1 VLSISGTDVKLID
14 TVAMGDS
21 VAHVAFTPDG
31 KRALAA
37 KFPAHKIA
45 LLEVDGQKVT
55 YNKLDFWA
63 GLLPYNVQV
72 APGGPIALTA
82 DNGNSGSSDGNVET
96 VSVIDMSAP
105 QPHVI
110 DTVVV
115 GDVPEGQVTIFPSS
129 LPWCSGPP
137 AWLQVDRMA

>member
-1 VLSISGTDVKLID
+1 
-14 TVAMGDS
+14 M
-21 VAHVAFTPDG
+21 P
-31 KRALAA
+31 R
-37 KFPAHKIA
+37 
-45 LLEVDGQKVT
+45 
-55 YNKLDFWA
+55 
-63 GLLPYNVQV
+63 V
-72 APGGPIALTA
+72 APGVLRP
-82 DNGNSGSSDGNVET
+82 SDLRPQRRLVDT